1 MTLYTNRID
10 EAAKP
15 VMDLG
20 LARHLPMNLTSEINE
35 LRNVAQHIAA
45 KLEEFILNGTIPP
58 GTRLIQTKVAE
69 QFGVSRLP
77 VRDAFAML
85 MKSELA
91 IALPRKGIMVRP
103 IHTKDVRDLFE
114 IRRLIETAA
123 IRKSAPLLTPED
135 LSEARALIAAQA
147 GINPAT
153 NFKGLLATDERF
165 HRLLWSRND
174 NSEIDLVLSR
184 IWNRIKLL
192 RAQARGLPEWQK
204 VSVTHHEQIV
214 DAIEAKDF
222 ENVARLVDAGITRSE
237 QELTGLIA
245 RREPAGT

>member
-1 MTLYTNRID
+1 
-10 EAAKP
+10 
-15 VMDLG
+15 
-20 LARHLPMNLTSEINE
+20 MNLTTEINE

-91 IALPRKGIMVRP
+91 VALPRKGIMVRP
-103 IHTKDVRDLFE
+103 IHTKDVQDLFE
-114 IRRLIETAA
+114 VRRIVETAA
-123 IRKSAPLLTPED
+123 IRKSAPALTSQD
-135 LSEARALIAAQA
+135 LAQARALIAAQA
-147 GINPAT
+147 AIDPT
-153 NFKGLLATDERF
+153 VDFTGLLAADERF
-165 HRLLWSRND
+165 HRLLWSRHD
-174 NSEIDLVLSR
+174 NAEIDLVLTR
-184 IWNRIKLL
+184 VWNRIKLV

-214 DAIEAKDF
+214 DAIAARNFDE
-222 ENVARLVDAGITRSE
+222 VVRLVETGIMRSE
-237 QELTGLIA
+237 QELTDLIG
-245 RREPAGT
+245 RSPRKES

>member
-1 MTLYTNRID
+1 
-10 EAAKP
+10 
-15 VMDLG
+15 
-20 LARHLPMNLTSEINE
+20 MNLTAEINE

-103 IHTKDVRDLFE
+103 IHTKDIRDLFE
-114 IRRLIETAA
+114 VRRIIETAA
-123 IRKSAPLLTPED
+123 IRKSAPALTPQD
-135 LSEARALIAAQA
+135 LAQARALIAAQA
-147 GINPAT
+147 AIDPAVDFT
-153 NFKGLLATDERF
+153 GLLEADERF
-165 HRLLWSRND
+165 HSLLWSHHN
-174 NSEIDLVLSR
+174 NAEIDLVLTR
-184 IWNRIKLL
+184 VWNRIKLV

-214 DAIEAKDF
+214 NAIEAKDF
-222 ENVARLVDAGITRSE
+222 DEVVRLVESGIVRSEEELTSLVARTP
-237 QELTGLIA
+237 QN
-245 RREPAGT
+245 